1 VITSYI
7 LIRERLD
14 RRALLGALFV
24 LAGIFVAEIPGPP
37 AAPESPEPIFEG
49 RIYFQPWWH
58 NEKPSE

>member
-1 VITSYI
+1 
-7 LIRERLD
+7 
-14 RRALLGALFV
+14 LFV